1 MQAVSQPQGICAQIL
16 YLVVALPLL
25 FLSGCGPEADAPP
38 IRIAAS
44 YWVGYEPFFQAE
56 AQGFF
61 PKGAVHLVET
71 PNALSVEQTMRGGTL
86 DALSLSL
93 SRTLQYIEKGQAVSI
108 VMILGWSN
116 GADKLLARPD
126 IKHVRELKGKT
137 VGAELAT
144 VNSYLLYRALE
155 NNGLTL
161 NDIVLS
167 PLSNEGMEDGYH
179 AGEIDAASV
188 HGRAA
193 TIIEKSGANI
203 LFDSADIPGE
213 IIDVLVVRNKFI
225 EKYPERVKQLVE
237 GWIKAVDYMKT
248 EKNIEPYLIKP
259 ADFAEDYPKV
269 RLAGYAENNHLLA
282 DEGKKL
288 KEVIEKR
295 RAFQKA
301 FGMPPPPTTINFIDE
316 TAFFSIKPRE

>member
-1 MQAVSQPQGICAQIL
+1 MQAVSRHQGICTQVL
-16 YLVVALPLL
+16 RLVVAVPLL
-25 FLSGCGPEADAPP
+25 FLFGCGPEAGAPP
-38 IRIAAS
+38 IRIATS

-93 SRTLQYIEKGQAVSI
+93 SRTLQYLEKGHAVSI
-108 VMILGWSN
+108 VMVLGWSE
-116 GADKLLARPD
+116 GADKLLAKPEL
-126 IKHVRELKGKT
+126 KHVRDLKGKI

-155 NNGLTL
+155 SNGLSL
-161 NDIVLS
+161 DDITLS
-167 PLSNEGMEDGYH
+167 PMSNEGMEDGYH
-179 AGEIDAASV
+179 AGAVDAASV

-203 LFDSADIPGE
+203 LFDSAAIPGE

-237 GWIKAVDYMKT
+237 GWIKATDYMK
-248 EKNIEPYLIKP
+248 KQNDIEPYLIKA

-269 RLAGYAENNHLLA
+269 RLAGYSENNQFLSNGG
-282 DEGKKL
+282 EKL
-288 KEVIEKR
+288 REVIEKR
-295 RAFQKA
+295 RDFQKA
-301 FGMPPPPTTINFIDE
+301 FGMTPPPTTIDFIDGS
-316 TAFFSIKPRE
+316 AFFSIEPRD